1 MNFPDIPPIAKGTV
15 LPDSVQRKLLEEEK
29 EKNAIKKQHRHDFV
43 VATYSAIIAAII
55 STLIGFLIHTIQ

>member
-1 MNFPDIPPIAKGTV
+1 MNFPDIPPIANGTV

-43 VATYSAIIAAII
+43 VAVFNAVIAGIV
-55 STLIGFLIHTIQ
+55 SLIVSILYNCLN